1 MDGTET
7 RVILTPHAGSSAS
20 RQGPT
25 ESIRTIAA
33 EVTMVTPEVVRQI
46 RTLAQLGWGT
56 KRIAH
61 ELGIARN
68 TVKRYLRGGAEAEAQ
83 VRPEARSLT
92 PEQLAEAVTL
102 FDGPAEGNA
111 VVVARLLRERGVD
124 VSVRSC
130 QEYLADHRRSRRAEA
145 VATVR
150 FETAPGHQ
158 MQIDFG
164 QKRVRIAGAL
174 VVVHLLIAVLSCSR
188 RLFVKAFL
196 AERQDDWREGIAEAF
211 RHFGGVPQVVL
222 GDNARSLVVGR
233 DSTGAVTF
241 HPGYLAF
248 CRDWGV
254 EPRACAP
261 YRARTKGKTESGV
274 KFVKR
279 NALAGREFV
288 SFAALEAHLAA
299 WMIEADQRV
308 HGTTHERPID
318 RFDRAERA
326 ALRPLPTR
334 PLPSRQRRLERR
346 VAHDSYVDVDTV
358 RYSVPHRLVR
368 DRVDVAVGETE
379 VRIYHGAA
387 LVATHARS
395 FEPHSI
401 ITDTAHFAGLWRP
414 QTANAVEREVVEREK
429 SALVAMG
436 RTLAEYAAVVE
447 GGAR

>member
-1 MDGTET
+1 MDSSET
-7 RVILTPHAGSSAS
+7 RVILTPLVGSPAGP
-20 RQGPT
+20 QGPT
-25 ESIRTIAA
+25 ELIATIAA
-33 EVTMVTPEVVRQI
+33 EVTMVPPEMVRQI
-46 RTLAQLGWGT
+46 RTLARLRWGA
-56 KRIAH
+56 KRIAR

-68 TVKRYLRGGAEAEAQ
+68 TVKRYLRGGVAAEVQ
-83 VRPEARSLT
+83 VRPEARCLT
-92 PEQLAEAVTL
+92 AEQVAEAVRL
-102 FDGPAEGNA
+102 FDGSAEGNA
-111 VVVARLLRERGVD
+111 VVVARLLRERGVE

-130 QEYLADHRRSRRAEA
+130 QEYLADHRRTRRAEA

-164 QKRVRIAGAL
+164 QKRVHIAGAL
-174 VVVHLLIAVLSCSR
+174 VVVHLLVAVLSYSR

-196 AERQDDWREGIAEAF
+196 AERQDDWREGIADAF
-211 RHFGGVPQVVL
+211 RHFAGVTQVVL
-222 GDNARSLVVGR
+222 GDNARSLVIGR
-233 DSTGAVTF
+233 DTTGAVTF

-274 KFVKR
+274 KYVKH

-299 WMIEADQRV
+299 WMVEADQRV

-318 RFDRAERA
+318 RFERTERS

-368 DRVDVAVGETE
+368 DRVEVAVGETE
-379 VRIYHGAA
+379 VRIYHSAA

-395 FEPHSI
+395 FEPHAI
-401 ITDTAHFAGLWRP
+401 VTDPAHFAGLWRP
-414 QTANAVEREVVEREK
+414 QVANEK
-429 SALVAMG
+429 GEESALVAMG

-447 GGAR
+447 GGAS

>member
-1 MDGTET
+1 MDRTET
-7 RVILTPHAGSSAS
+7 RVILTPLAGCPASS
-20 RQGPT
+20 QGPT
-25 ESIRTIAA
+25 EPMGTIAA
-33 EVTMVTPEVVRQI
+33 EVTMVPPEIVRQI
-46 RTLAQLGWGT
+46 RTLARLRWGA
-56 KRIAH
+56 KRIAR
-61 ELGIARN
+61 ELGISRN
-68 TVKRYLRGGAEAEAQ
+68 TVRRYLRGSDAAEVQ
-83 VRPEARSLT
+83 VRPEARRLT
-92 PEQLAEAVTL
+92 PEQVAEAVQL

-111 VVVARLLRERGVD
+111 VVVARLLREGGVD

-130 QEYLADHRRSRRAEA
+130 QEYLADHRRARRAAA

-150 FETAPGHQ
+150 FETAAGHQ

-164 QKRVRIAGAL
+164 QKRVRIAGVL
-174 VVVHLLIAVLSCSR
+174 VTVHLLIAVLSYSR

-211 RHFGGVPQVVL
+211 RHFGGVTQVVL

-233 DSTGAVTF
+233 DTTGAVTF

-274 KFVKR
+274 KYVKH

-288 SFAALEAHLAA
+288 SFAALEAHLAT

-318 RFDRAERA
+318 RFERNERS
-326 ALRPLPTR
+326 ALRPLPAR
-334 PLPSRQRRLERR
+334 PSPARQRRLERR

-368 DRVDVAVGETE
+368 DRVEVAVGDAE
-379 VRIYHGAA
+379 VRIYHGLT
-387 LVATHARS
+387 LVATHPRS
-395 FEPHSI
+395 FEPYAVV
-401 ITDTAHFAGLWRP
+401 TDPAHFAGLWRP
-414 QTANAVEREVVEREK
+414 QAVTVFEPEE
-429 SALVAMG
+429 SPLAAMG
-436 RTLAEYAAVVE
+436 RTLADYAAVVE
-447 GGAR
+447 GGVP

>member
-1 MDGTET
+1 MNGTET
-7 RVILTPHAGSSAS
+7 RVILTPLTGSLE
-20 RQGPT
+20 GPQDLT
-25 ESIRTIAA
+25 EPIQTIAA
-33 EVTMVTPEVVRQI
+33 EVTMVPPEVVRQI
-46 RTLAQLGWGT
+46 RTLAALRWGA
-56 KRIAH
+56 KRIAR
-61 ELGIARN
+61 ELGISRN
-68 TVKRYLRGGAEAEAQ
+68 TVKRYLRGGTKADVQ
-83 VRPEARSLT
+83 VRPEARCLT
-92 PEQLAEAVTL
+92 PEQLAEAVKL

-111 VVVARLLRERGVD
+111 VVVTRLLRERGVD

-130 QEYLADHRRSRRAEA
+130 QEYLADHRRARRAEA

-164 QKRVRIAGAL
+164 QKRVRVAGTL
-174 VVVHLLIAVLSCSR
+174 VVVHLLVAVLSCSR

-211 RHFGGVPQVVL
+211 RHFGGVTQVVL

-233 DSTGAVTF
+233 DPTGAVTF

-274 KFVKR
+274 KYVKH
-279 NALAGREFV
+279 NALAGREFI

-318 RFDRAERA
+318 RYERLERS
-326 ALRPLPTR
+326 ALRPLPLR
-334 PLPSRQRRLERR
+334 PLPTRQRRLERR

-368 DRVDVAVGETE
+368 DRVEVVVAETE
-379 VRIYHGAA
+379 VRIYHGTA
-387 LVATHARS
+387 LVATHLRS
-395 FEPHSI
+395 SEPHAI
-401 ITDTAHFAGLWRP
+401 VTDPAHFAGLWRP
-414 QTANAVEREVVEREK
+414 QVANAFEPEGTL
-429 SALVAMG
+429 AAMG

-447 GGAR
+447 GGAS